1 MHIYEKRT
9 YSIKVG
15 QMENIS
21 DLYAKEGYP
30 ILEAA
35 GLADNLIGYFI
46 SDTGRLHQLI
56 HIWKFENDAER
67 RKFWAKVYANE
78 EFMEVAGR
86 IRALIETQEVQLLR
100 SASWG
105 PQP

>member
-15 QMENIS
+15 QMGAIS
-21 DLYAKEGYP
+21 DLYANEGYP
-30 ILEAA
+30 ILAAA
-35 GLADNLIGYFI
+35 GLTDNLIGYFI

-56 HIWKFENDAER
+56 HIWRFESDAER
-67 RKFWAKVYANE
+67 REFWATVYKNE
-78 EFMEVAGR
+78 AFMEVAGR
-86 IRALIETQEVQLLR
+86 IRSLIETQEVQLLR